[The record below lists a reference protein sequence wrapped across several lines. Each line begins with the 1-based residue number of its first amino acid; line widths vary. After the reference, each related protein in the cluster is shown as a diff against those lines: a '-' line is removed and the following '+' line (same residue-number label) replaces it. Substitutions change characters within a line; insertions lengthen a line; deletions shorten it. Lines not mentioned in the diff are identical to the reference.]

1 MAIYHLSIKIG
12 SRGKGQSAIAA
23 AAYRSGE
30 KLTDTETGL
39 ISDYTRKGGVVFSEI
54 SLCENA
60 PAEYSDRATL
70 WNAVHQIEKNSNA
83 QLWRE
88 FEVALPQELSRKE
101 QIQTVRD
108 FVKGLNAQGMCVDW
122 SLHDKGDGNP
132 HAHIMTTMRS
142 ITEDGKWAPKS
153 RLVYDLDEQGKRIF
167 QKVNKQGRKQYKS
180 HKEDYNNWNAA
191 ERVEEWRAAWAEC
204 CNARLA
210 DRDHIDHRSYVRQ
223 GIDQIPTVHE
233 GYVARQLEAKGLVSE
248 RVQLNNEIRLNNTLM
263 KQIAMQLRTIGEQ
276 IKQMI
281 AEEQIKKDTQSVS
294 HSEQFNFTGKR
305 TDLHYFDNTDRMP
318 LSVIASI
325 SDPELKKK
333 VIETFDELCSRR
345 YRYTTVEGN
354 ELVITDKGKKI
365 LQEEAAKKQAI
376 SNQSEAPKFNFTGKR
391 TDLYYFENTDRMPF
405 SVIASISDPELKKK
419 VIETFDELC
428 SRMYRYTT
436 VEGDEIVITDK
447 GKKMLQNEAF
457 KRQAMTDQLE
467 SHNNPSHDSQQ
478 IRRRR

>member
-167 QKVNKQGRKQYKS
+167 QKVNKQGRRQYKS

-191 ERVEEWRAAWAEC
+191 ERVEEWRVAWAEC

-233 GYVARQLEAKGLVSE
+233 GYVARQLEAK
-248 RVQLNNEIRLNNTLM
+248 
-263 KQIAMQLRTIGEQ
+263 QIALQLRTIGEQ

-325 SDPELKKK
+325 SDPELK
-333 VIETFDELCSRR
+333 
-345 YRYTTVEGN
+345 
-354 ELVITDKGKKI
+354 
-365 LQEEAAKKQAI
+365 Q
-376 SNQSEAPKFNFTGKR
+376 
-391 TDLYYFENTDRMPF
+391 
-405 SVIASISDPELKKK
+405 K

-436 VEGDEIVITDK
+436 VEGNEIVITDK
-447 GKKMLQNEAF
+447 GKKMLQNESF
-457 KRQAMTDQLE
+457 KRQTMTDQLE

>member
-54 SLCENA
+54 ALCENA

-88 FEVALPQELSRKE
+88 FEVALPQELSREK

-191 ERVEEWRAAWAEC
+191 DRVEDWRTAWAEC

-223 GIDQIPTVHE
+223 GKKKLPTMHE
-233 GYVARQLEAKGLVSE
+233 GYVARKIAKRGQKSTIISYNAEVRRTNDDSQATEQAQQVVEAELKQLESELETLKSEKKGQKKNDGRIAELLARRSRTV
-248 RVQLNNEIRLNNTLM
+248 NNTQSRATNGERTVQTAEQPTGNSDTDALIREAEADRASA
-263 KQIAMQLRTIGEQ
+263 KAKIASSTASRADREAERERQAALRSQ
-276 IKQMI
+276 SD
-281 AEEQIKKDTQSVS
+281 EER
-294 HSEQFNFTGKR
+294 NRRTGKR
-305 TDLHYFDNTDRMP
+305 
-318 LSVIASI
+318 
-325 SDPELKKK
+325 
-333 VIETFDELCSRR
+333 
-345 YRYTTVEGN
+345 GN
-354 ELVITDKGKKI
+354 RAL
-365 LQEEAAKKQAI
+365 
-376 SNQSEAPKFNFTGKR
+376 
-391 TDLYYFENTDRMPF
+391 
-405 SVIASISDPELKKK
+405 
-419 VIETFDELC
+419 
-428 SRMYRYTT
+428 
-436 VEGDEIVITDK
+436 
-447 GKKMLQNEAF
+447 
-457 KRQAMTDQLE
+457 
-467 SHNNPSHDSQQ
+467 
-478 IRRRR
+478 

>member
-167 QKVNKQGRKQYKS
+167 QK
-180 HKEDYNNWNAA
+180 
-191 ERVEEWRAAWAEC
+191 AWAEC

-223 GIDQIPTVHE
+223 GIDQIPTIHE
-233 GYVARQLEAKGLVSE
+233 GYVARQLEAKGLPSE
-248 RVQLNNEIRLNNTLM
+248 RVQLNNEIRLNNTLV
-263 KQIAMQLRTIGEQ
+263 KQIALQLRTIGEQ

-325 SDPELKKK
+325 SDPELK
-333 VIETFDELCSRR
+333 
-345 YRYTTVEGN
+345 
-354 ELVITDKGKKI
+354 
-365 LQEEAAKKQAI
+365 Q
-376 SNQSEAPKFNFTGKR
+376 
-391 TDLYYFENTDRMPF
+391 
-405 SVIASISDPELKKK
+405 K

-436 VEGDEIVITDK
+436 VEGNEIVITDK
-447 GKKMLQNEAF
+447 GKKMLQNESF
-457 KRQAMTDQLE
+457 KRQTMTDQLE

-478 IRRRR
+478 IRRRRVKKLQFQLKREQQRGRAEDF

>member
-88 FEVALPQELSRKE
+88 FEVALPQELNRKE

-108 FVKGLNAQGMCVDW
+108 FVKCLNAQGMCVDW

-210 DRDHIDHRSYVRQ
+210 DRNHIDHRSYVRQ
-223 GIDQIPTVHE
+223 GKKKVPTMHE
-233 GYVARQLEAKGLVSE
+233 GYVARKIAKIGQKSTIISYNAKVRQTNDDSQATEQAQQAIEA
-248 RVQLNNEIRLNNTLM
+248 
-263 KQIAMQLRTIGEQ
+263 
-276 IKQMI
+276 
-281 AEEQIKKDTQSVS
+281 
-294 HSEQFNFTGKR
+294 
-305 TDLHYFDNTDRMP
+305 
-318 LSVIASI
+318 
-325 SDPELKKK
+325 ELK
-333 VIETFDELCSRR
+333 
-345 YRYTTVEGN
+345 
-354 ELVITDKGKKI
+354 
-365 LQEEAAKKQAI
+365 
-376 SNQSEAPKFNFTGKR
+376 
-391 TDLYYFENTDRMPF
+391 
-405 SVIASISDPELKKK
+405 
-419 VIETFDELC
+419 
-428 SRMYRYTT
+428 
-436 VEGDEIVITDK
+436 
-447 GKKMLQNEAF
+447 
-457 KRQAMTDQLE
+457 QLE
-467 SHNNPSHDSQQ
+467 SELEKLKSEQKGQKEHERNERIRKLRERARRIDTPDGANTDNERTITIRTERVATEIQVDTTTEQPTGSSDTDALIRQAEAVGASAKANVASSTASRADREAERERHATLRSQQ
-478 IRRRR
+478 EAERRRTNEERNRRTGKKGNRAL

>member
-54 SLCENA
+54 ALCENA

-88 FEVALPQELSRKE
+88 FEVALPQELSREK

-191 ERVEEWRAAWAEC
+191 DRVEEWRTAWAEC

-210 DRDHIDHRSYVRQ
+210 DRDHIDHRSYARQ
-223 GIDQIPTVHE
+223 GKKKVPTMHE
-233 GYVARQLEAKGLVSE
+233 GYVARKIAKRGQKSTIISYNAKDDSQATEQAQQVVEAELKQLESELEKLKSEQKGQKEYERNERIRKLRERARRIDTPDGANTDNERTIAIRTE
-248 RVQLNNEIRLNNTLM
+248 RVATEIQVDTTTEQPTGSSDTDALIRQAEAVGASSKANVASSTASRADREAERER
-263 KQIAMQLRTIGEQ
+263 QAALRSQQE
-276 IKQMI
+276 
-281 AEEQIKKDTQSVS
+281 AEKCRADE
-294 HSEQFNFTGKR
+294 ERNRRTGKR
-305 TDLHYFDNTDRMP
+305 
-318 LSVIASI
+318 
-325 SDPELKKK
+325 
-333 VIETFDELCSRR
+333 
-345 YRYTTVEGN
+345 GN
-354 ELVITDKGKKI
+354 RAL
-365 LQEEAAKKQAI
+365 
-376 SNQSEAPKFNFTGKR
+376 
-391 TDLYYFENTDRMPF
+391 
-405 SVIASISDPELKKK
+405 
-419 VIETFDELC
+419 
-428 SRMYRYTT
+428 
-436 VEGDEIVITDK
+436 
-447 GKKMLQNEAF
+447 
-457 KRQAMTDQLE
+457 
-467 SHNNPSHDSQQ
+467 
-478 IRRRR
+478 

>member
-54 SLCENA
+54 ALCENA

-70 WNAVHQIEKNSNA
+70 WNAVHQVEKNSNA

-88 FEVALPQELSRKE
+88 FEVALPQELSREK

-191 ERVEEWRAAWAEC
+191 DRVEEWRTAWAEC

-210 DRDHIDHRSYVRQ
+210 DRDHIDHRSYARQ
-223 GIDQIPTVHE
+223 GKKKVPTMHE
-233 GYVARQLEAKGLVSE
+233 GYVARKIAKRGQKSTIISYNAKVRRTNDDSQATEQAQQVVEAELKQLESELEKLKSEQKGQKEYERNERIRKLRERARRIDTPDGANTDNERTIAIRTE
-248 RVQLNNEIRLNNTLM
+248 RVATEIQVDTTTEQPTGSSDTDALIRQAEAVGASSKANVASSTASRADREAERER
-263 KQIAMQLRTIGEQ
+263 QAALRSQQE
-276 IKQMI
+276 
-281 AEEQIKKDTQSVS
+281 AEKCRADE
-294 HSEQFNFTGKR
+294 ERNRRTGKR
-305 TDLHYFDNTDRMP
+305 
-318 LSVIASI
+318 
-325 SDPELKKK
+325 
-333 VIETFDELCSRR
+333 
-345 YRYTTVEGN
+345 GN
-354 ELVITDKGKKI
+354 RAL
-365 LQEEAAKKQAI
+365 
-376 SNQSEAPKFNFTGKR
+376 
-391 TDLYYFENTDRMPF
+391 
-405 SVIASISDPELKKK
+405 
-419 VIETFDELC
+419 
-428 SRMYRYTT
+428 
-436 VEGDEIVITDK
+436 
-447 GKKMLQNEAF
+447 
-457 KRQAMTDQLE
+457 
-467 SHNNPSHDSQQ
+467 
-478 IRRRR
+478 

>member
-12 SRGKGQSAIAA
+12 SREKGQSAIAA

-60 PAEYSDRATL
+60 PTEYSDRATL

-167 QKVNKQGRKQYKS
+167 QKINKQGRKQYKS

-223 GIDQIPTVHE
+223 GIDQIPTIHE

-325 SDPELKKK
+325 SDPELRQK
-333 VIETFDELCSRR
+333 VIETFDELCSRM
-345 YRYTTVEGN
+345 YRYTTLEGD
-354 ELVITDKGKKI
+354 EIVITDKGKKI
-365 LQEEAAKKQAI
+365 LQKETAKKQSI